1 MRDYE
6 VEVMEARSHG
16 RNGKRHYFGMV
27 LYTDNR
33 QQAEWFAD
41 DLMHSM
47 TYEEFFER
55 LMRPMT
61 VDEQIDFMTIET
73 PSGRVIRDESDTIG
87 DDHQFSYYARVFR
100 G

>member
-1 MRDYE
+1 MKDYE
-6 VEVMEARSHG
+6 VEVKEATSHG
-16 RNGKRHYFGMV
+16 RRGKTWYFGMI
-27 LYTDNR
+27 LNCDSR
-33 QQAEWFAD
+33 QQAEYFAED
-41 DLMHSM
+41 IMYGM
-47 TYEEFFER
+47 TYGEFFER

-73 PSGRVIRDESDTIG
+73 PSGSVIRDENDTIG